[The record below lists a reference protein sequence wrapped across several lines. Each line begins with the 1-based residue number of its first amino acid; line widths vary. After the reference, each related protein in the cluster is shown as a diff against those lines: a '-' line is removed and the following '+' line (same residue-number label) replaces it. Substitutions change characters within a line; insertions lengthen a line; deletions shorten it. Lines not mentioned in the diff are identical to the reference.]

1 MFIETIL
8 KVIKSP
14 KKAFK
19 EEISTLSVVL
29 YVILSG
35 VILFL
40 YTSAFIKFA
49 FPIIEN
55 SLPEIF
61 SNIDT
66 TFIKSAYS
74 VKFLFLCVFYP
85 FIGLFISGAIFELLS
100 QLFYKK
106 SNGTKLLKN
115 LAFASVP
122 LTIYRL
128 LYVIFSL
135 LNFQSFMETGI
146 IFAIWDMLLYIF
158 AISETY
164 EIEPN
169 KASLIFFSPL
179 ILLSLFLILAI
190 I

>member
-8 KVIKSP
+8 KIIKSP
-14 KKAFK
+14 RKAFK
-19 EEISTLSVVL
+19 ENIPTLSVVL
-29 YVILSG
+29 YIILSG

-40 YTSAFIKFA
+40 YISAFIKFTL
-49 FPIIEN
+49 PIIEN

-61 SNIDT
+61 NTFDT

-74 VKFLFLCVFYP
+74 VKFLFLCIVYP
-85 FIGLFISGAIFELLS
+85 FIGLLISGAIFELLT

-106 SNGTKLLKN
+106 SNGIKLLKN
-115 LAFASVP
+115 LAFSSVP

-128 LYVIFSL
+128 LYVIFAL
-135 LNFQSFMETGI
+135 LNFQAFMETGI
-146 IFAIWDMLLYIF
+146 LFTVWNLMLYIF

-164 EIEPN
+164 EIESN
-169 KASLIFFSPL
+169 KASLIFFFPL